1 MLLSFSTGIVIGA
14 GLPVHGEIGEEDDGR
29 RFGKGQSS
37 TMAATAD
44 QKGFPDNLGKQ
55 LALAVRSTQWS
66 YAIFW
71 SFSAK
76 QSGALGWTEGYY
88 NGDIKT
94 RKTVQAVELNSDPLG
109 LQRTDQLRELFES
122 LSLGESSPQPKR
134 PTAALSPEDLTDTEW
149 YFLVCMSF
157 VFNVGQ
163 GLPGRSYAE
172 NETIWLRNAHLADT
186 KLFSRSL
193 LAKASVEVSKFVI
206 MSVLDICICALVG
219 YWECFLTACCFS
231 FVWLI
236 IMAGYWI
243 RVTVTR
249 TVVCFPHLGGVV
261 ELGTTELVR
270 EDRSL
275 IQHIKTSFL
284 GSSSD
289 TVINPS
295 QDLVYQVLDQSN
307 IPENNLDEVEVYSPD
322 TRSDEFADNVLIG
335 GSSLADG
342 ADGEASQ
349 LQSWQCK
356 DTAVGNGTNNAT
368 SSSDSVSQSHGNP
381 EEKVREFEGKKAST
395 ANCVPV
401 SEESNRQT
409 SPNFNGGVGGG
420 DVHYQSVLSSLL
432 KSSHQLILGPYRN
445 GLKESSFISWKD
457 RKSTPWLSQ
466 STSPQ
471 RLLKQVVFGVAR
483 MHENAKIESAKNK
496 DMCVDHSGQ
505 QEGEEVD
512 RNHVLSERKRREKIS
527 ERFTILGSL
536 VPSGGKADKV
546 SVLDHTIE
554 YLRELERKVQDLEA
568 YKEAMERESTT
579 QSKAHDAMERTSDNY
594 GNSKLGSIPKL
605 LGNKRRASDVE
616 RTTSENKRTR
626 SSSSTDSITISIT
639 DKDVLIEMRCSWR
652 QCVLI
657 QVMEALTQLNL
668 DSQSVQSSNT
678 DGILSLSIN
687 AKSKGVKGAS
697 AGAIK
702 QALQRI
708 IRK

>member
-1 MLLSFSTGIVIGA
+1 
-14 GLPVHGEIGEEDDGR
+14 
-29 RFGKGQSS
+29 
-37 TMAATAD
+37 MAATAD

-193 LAKASVEVSKFVI
+193 LAKSAS
-206 MSVLDICICALVG
+206 LQ
-219 YWECFLTACCFS
+219 
-231 FVWLI
+231 
-236 IMAGYWI
+236 
-243 RVTVTR
+243 

>member
-1 MLLSFSTGIVIGA
+1 
-14 GLPVHGEIGEEDDGR
+14 
-29 RFGKGQSS
+29 
-37 TMAATAD
+37 MASAN
-44 QKGFPDNLGKQ
+44 QKGVPVDLRKQ

-76 QSGALGWTEGYY
+76 QSGALGWSEGYY

-109 LQRTDQLRELFES
+109 LQRSDQLRELFES
-122 LSLGESSPQPKR
+122 LSLGESTPQPKR

-186 KLFSRSL
+186 KLFARSL
-193 LAKASVEVSKFVI
+193 LAK
-206 MSVLDICICALVG
+206 VG
-219 YWECFLTACCFS
+219 WECYLTLHCFS
-231 FVWLI
+231 FLC
-236 IMAGYWI
+236 AYLYGRLLDSRYCFQSASLQ
-243 RVTVTR
+243 

-261 ELGTTELVR
+261 ELGTTELVP
-270 EDRSL
+270 EDRGL
-275 IQHIKTSFL
+275 IQHIKSSFL
-284 GSSSD
+284 ESSSD
-289 TVINPS
+289 AVINLS
-295 QDLVYQVLDQSN
+295 HELVYQVLDHSN

-322 TRSDEFADNVLIG
+322 TSSDEFADNVLIE
-335 GSSLADG
+335 GSCLADG

-356 DTAVGNGTNNAT
+356 DDAVSNGTNNAT
-368 SSSDSVSQSHGNP
+368 SSSDCVSQTHGKP
-381 EEKVREFEGKKAST
+381 EVKVQDFDGKKASA
-395 ANCVPV
+395 ANCVPL
-401 SEESNRQT
+401 SQECNQQT
-409 SPNFNGGVGGG
+409 LPSFNGGG
-420 DVHYQSVLSSLL
+420 DVHYHSVLSSLL

-445 GLKESSFISWKD
+445 GKRGSSFISWKD
-457 RKSTPWLSQ
+457 RKSSPRLPQSASQ
-466 STSPQ
+466 Q
-471 RLLKQVVFGVAR
+471 RLLKKVLFEVAR
-483 MHENAKIESAKNK
+483 MHENAQIESAKNK
-496 DMCVDHSGQ
+496 DRCDDRSVQ

-527 ERFTILGSL
+527 ERFAILGSL
-536 VPSGGKADKV
+536 VPSGGKVDKV

-568 YKEAMERESTT
+568 YKEATERESTT
-579 QSKAHDAMERTSDNY
+579 QSRAHDAMERTSDNY
-594 GNSKLGSIPKL
+594 GHSKLGSITTL
-605 LGNKRRASDVE
+605 LGNKKRASDVE
-616 RTTSENKRTR
+616 KTAPENKRTR

-668 DSQSVQSSNT
+668 ESQSVQSSNT
-678 DGILSLSIN
+678 NGILSLSIN

-702 QALQRI
+702 QALHKI
-708 IRK
+708 IRKS

>member
-1 MLLSFSTGIVIGA
+1 M
-14 GLPVHGEIGEEDDGR
+14 
-29 RFGKGQSS
+29 
-37 TMAATAD
+37 ATAD
-44 QKGFPDNLGKQ
+44 QKGVPDNLGKQ

-76 QSGALGWTEGYY
+76 KSGALGWSEGFY

-94 RKTVQAVELNSDPLG
+94 RKTVQAVELNLDPLG

-172 NETIWLRNAHLADT
+172 NETIWLHNAHLADT

-193 LAKASVEVSKFVI
+193 LAKASVELSEFDI
-206 MSVLDICICALVG
+206 MSVLDIWICPLAG

-231 FVWLI
+231 FVRLI

-243 RVTVTR
+243 CVTVTR

-261 ELGTTELVR
+261 ELGTTELVL

-284 GSSSD
+284 ESSSD
-289 TVINPS
+289 AVINPS
-295 QDLVYQVLDQSN
+295 QDLVYQVLNQSN
-307 IPENNLDEVEVYSPD
+307 IPENNLDEVEVYSPN
-322 TRSDEFADNVLIG
+322 TSSDEFADNVLIG

-342 ADGEASQ
+342 ADGVPSQ
-349 LQSWQCK
+349 LQSWQYK
-356 DTAVGNGTNNAT
+356 DTAVSNGTNNAT
-368 SSSDSVSQSHGNP
+368 SSSDCVSQTHGNQ
-381 EEKVREFEGKKAST
+381 EVEVQEFDGKKAST
-395 ANCVPV
+395 ANCVPI
-401 SEESNRQT
+401 SEESNRQM
-409 SPNFNGGVGGG
+409 SPSFNGGGGG
-420 DVHYQSVLSSLL
+420 DVHYHSVLSSLL

-445 GLKESSFISWKD
+445 GKKVSSFISWKD

-466 STSPQ
+466 STSAQ
-471 RLLKQVVFGVAR
+471 RLLKQVLFRVAR
-483 MHENAKIESAKNK
+483 MHENAKIEASKNK
-496 DMCVDHSGQ
+496 DICVDHSGQ

-536 VPSGGKADKV
+536 VPSGGKVDKV

-568 YKEAMERESTT
+568 YKEASERESTT

-616 RTTSENKRTR
+616 KTASENKRTR

>member
-1 MLLSFSTGIVIGA
+1 M
-14 GLPVHGEIGEEDDGR
+14 
-29 RFGKGQSS
+29 
-37 TMAATAD
+37 ATAN
-44 QKGFPDNLGKQ
+44 QNGVPDDLREQ
-55 LALAVRSTQWS
+55 LALAVRSIQWS

-76 QSGALGWTEGYY
+76 QSGALGWSEGYY

-109 LQRTDQLRELFES
+109 LQRSDQLRELFES
-122 LSLGESSPQPKR
+122 LSLGESTPQPKR

-172 NETIWLRNAHLADT
+172 NEMIWLRNAHLADT
-186 KLFSRSL
+186 KLFARSL
-193 LAKASVEVSKFVI
+193 LAKSAS
-206 MSVLDICICALVG
+206 LQ
-219 YWECFLTACCFS
+219 
-231 FVWLI
+231 
-236 IMAGYWI
+236 
-243 RVTVTR
+243 

-261 ELGTTELVR
+261 ELGTTELVP
-270 EDRSL
+270 EDRGL
-275 IQHIKTSFL
+275 IQHIKSSFL
-284 GSSSD
+284 ESSSD
-289 TVINPS
+289 TVINLS
-295 QDLVYQVLDQSN
+295 HDLVYQVPDHSN

-322 TRSDEFADNVLIG
+322 TSSDEFADNVLIE
-335 GSSLADG
+335 GSCVADG

-356 DTAVGNGTNNAT
+356 DDAVSNGTNNAT
-368 SSSDSVSQSHGNP
+368 SSSDCVSQTHGKP
-381 EEKVREFEGKKAST
+381 ELKAQEFDGKKSSA

-401 SEESNRQT
+401 SQECNQQT
-409 SPNFNGGVGGG
+409 LPSFNGGG
-420 DVHYQSVLSSLL
+420 DVHYHSVLSSLL

-445 GLKESSFISWKD
+445 GKRGSSFISWNN
-457 RKSTPWLSQ
+457 RKSSPRLLQ
-466 STSPQ
+466 SASPQ
-471 RLLKQVVFGVAR
+471 RLLKKVLFEVAR
-483 MHENAKIESAKNK
+483 LHENESAKSK
-496 DMCVDHSGQ
+496 DRCDDRSVQ

-512 RNHVLSERKRREKIS
+512 KNHVLSERKRREKIS
-527 ERFTILGSL
+527 ERFAILGSL
-536 VPSGGKADKV
+536 VPSGGKVDKV
-546 SVLDHTIE
+546 SLLDHTIE

-568 YKEAMERESTT
+568 YKEATERESTT
-579 QSKAHDAMERTSDNY
+579 QSRAHDAMERTSDNY
-594 GNSKLGSIPKL
+594 GHSKLGSITKL
-605 LGNKRRASDVE
+605 LGNKKRASDVE
-616 RTTSENKRTR
+616 KTAPENKRAR

-668 DSQSVQSSNT
+668 ESQSVQSSNT

-702 QALQRI
+702 QALQKI
-708 IRK
+708 IRKN

>member
-1 MLLSFSTGIVIGA
+1 M
-14 GLPVHGEIGEEDDGR
+14 
-29 RFGKGQSS
+29 
-37 TMAATAD
+37 ATAD
-44 QKGFPDNLGKQ
+44 QKGVPDNLGKQ

-76 QSGALGWTEGYY
+76 KSGALGWSEGFY

-94 RKTVQAVELNSDPLG
+94 RKTVQAVELNLDPLG

-172 NETIWLRNAHLADT
+172 NETIWLHNAHLADT

-193 LAKASVEVSKFVI
+193 LAKSAS
-206 MSVLDICICALVG
+206 LQ
-219 YWECFLTACCFS
+219 
-231 FVWLI
+231 
-236 IMAGYWI
+236 
-243 RVTVTR
+243 

-261 ELGTTELVR
+261 ELGTTELVL

-284 GSSSD
+284 ESSSD
-289 TVINPS
+289 AVINPS
-295 QDLVYQVLDQSN
+295 QDLVYQVLNQSN
-307 IPENNLDEVEVYSPD
+307 IPENNLDEVEVYSPN
-322 TRSDEFADNVLIG
+322 TSSDEFADNVLIG

-342 ADGEASQ
+342 ADGVPSQ
-349 LQSWQCK
+349 LQSWQYK
-356 DTAVGNGTNNAT
+356 DTAVSNGTNNAT
-368 SSSDSVSQSHGNP
+368 SSSDCVSQTHGNQ
-381 EEKVREFEGKKAST
+381 EVEVQEFDGKKAST
-395 ANCVPV
+395 ANCVPI
-401 SEESNRQT
+401 SEESNRQM
-409 SPNFNGGVGGG
+409 SPSFNGGGGG
-420 DVHYQSVLSSLL
+420 DVHYHSVLSSLL

-445 GLKESSFISWKD
+445 GKKVSSFISWKD

-466 STSPQ
+466 STSAQ
-471 RLLKQVVFGVAR
+471 RLLKQVLFRVAR
-483 MHENAKIESAKNK
+483 MHENAKIEASKNK
-496 DMCVDHSGQ
+496 DICVDHSGQ

-536 VPSGGKADKV
+536 VPSGGKVDKV

-568 YKEAMERESTT
+568 YKEASERESTT

-616 RTTSENKRTR
+616 KTASENKRTR

>member
-1 MLLSFSTGIVIGA
+1 M
-14 GLPVHGEIGEEDDGR
+14 
-29 RFGKGQSS
+29 
-37 TMAATAD
+37 ATANE
-44 QKGFPDNLGKQ
+44 KGVPDDLREQ
-55 LALAVRSTQWS
+55 LALAVRSIQWS

-76 QSGALGWTEGYY
+76 QSGALGWSEGYY

-109 LQRTDQLRELFES
+109 LQRSDQLRELFES
-122 LSLGESSPQPKR
+122 LSLGESTPQHKR

-172 NETIWLRNAHLADT
+172 NQTIWLRNAHLADT
-186 KLFSRSL
+186 KLFARSL
-193 LAKASVEVSKFVI
+193 LAKSAS
-206 MSVLDICICALVG
+206 LQ
-219 YWECFLTACCFS
+219 
-231 FVWLI
+231 
-236 IMAGYWI
+236 
-243 RVTVTR
+243 

-261 ELGTTELVR
+261 ELGTTELVP
-270 EDRSL
+270 EDRGL
-275 IQHIKTSFL
+275 IQHIKSSFL
-284 GSSSD
+284 ESSSD
-289 TVINPS
+289 TVINLS
-295 QDLVYQVLDQSN
+295 HDLVYQVLDRSN

-322 TRSDEFADNVLIG
+322 TSSDEFADNVLIE
-335 GSSLADG
+335 GSCLADG
-342 ADGEASQ
+342 ADGETSQ

-356 DTAVGNGTNNAT
+356 DDAVSNGTNNAT
-368 SSSDSVSQSHGNP
+368 SSSDCVSQTHGKP
-381 EEKVREFEGKKAST
+381 DVKVQEFGEKKASA

-401 SEESNRQT
+401 SQECSQQT
-409 SPNFNGGVGGG
+409 LPSFNGGG
-420 DVHYQSVLSSLL
+420 DVHYHCVLSSLL

-445 GLKESSFISWKD
+445 GKRGSSFISWKD
-457 RKSTPWLSQ
+457 RKSSPRLLQ
-466 STSPQ
+466 SASPQ
-471 RLLKQVVFGVAR
+471 WLLKKVLFEVAR
-483 MHENAKIESAKNK
+483 MHENAQIESAKNK
-496 DMCVDHSGQ
+496 DRCDDRSLQ

-512 RNHVLSERKRREKIS
+512 KNHVLSERKRREKIS
-527 ERFTILGSL
+527 ERFAILGSL
-536 VPSGGKADKV
+536 VPSGGKVDKV

-568 YKEAMERESTT
+568 YKEATERETT
-579 QSKAHDAMERTSDNY
+579 QSRAHDAMERTSDNY
-594 GNSKLGSIPKL
+594 GHRKLGSITKL
-605 LGNKRRASDVE
+605 LGNKKKASDVE
-616 RTTSENKRTR
+616 KTAPENKRTR

-668 DSQSVQSSNT
+668 ESQSVQSSNT

-702 QALQRI
+702 QALQKI
-708 IRK
+708 IKKN

>member
-1 MLLSFSTGIVIGA
+1 M
-14 GLPVHGEIGEEDDGR
+14 
-29 RFGKGQSS
+29 
-37 TMAATAD
+37 ATAN
-44 QKGFPDNLGKQ
+44 QKGVPDNLRKQ

-76 QSGALGWTEGYY
+76 QSGALGWSDGYY

-94 RKTVQAVELNSDPLG
+94 RKTVQTVELNSDPLG
-109 LQRTDQLRELFES
+109 LQRSDQLRELFES
-122 LSLGESSPQPKR
+122 LSLGETTPQPKR

-193 LAKASVEVSKFVI
+193 LAKSAS
-206 MSVLDICICALVG
+206 LQ
-219 YWECFLTACCFS
+219 
-231 FVWLI
+231 
-236 IMAGYWI
+236 
-243 RVTVTR
+243 
-249 TVVCFPHLGGVV
+249 TVVCFPHWGGVV
-261 ELGTTELVR
+261 ELGTTELVP

-275 IQHIKTSFL
+275 IEHIKTSFL
-284 GSSSD
+284 ESSSD
-289 TVINPS
+289 AVINPS
-295 QDLVYQVLDQSN
+295 HELVYQVLNHSD

-322 TRSDEFADNVLIG
+322 TSSDEFADNVLIE

-356 DTAVGNGTNNAT
+356 DDADPVSNGTNNST
-368 SSSDSVSQSHGNP
+368 SSSDCVSQIHGNL
-381 EEKVREFEGKKAST
+381 EVKIQESDGKKAGD

-401 SEESNRQT
+401 SQECNQQK
-409 SPNFNGGVGGG
+409 SPSFNGGGGGSGGGGGGGVG
-420 DVHYQSVLSSLL
+420 DVHYHSVISSLL

-445 GLKESSFISWKD
+445 GKTESSFINWKD
-457 RKSTPWLSQ
+457 RKLSHRLPQ
-466 STSPQ
+466 SASPQ
-471 RLLKQVVFGVAR
+471 RLLKKVLFSVAR
-483 MHENAKIESAKNK
+483 MHENAQIESAKHM
-496 DMCVDHSGQ
+496 DRCDDQSGQ

-527 ERFTILGSL
+527 ERFAILGSL
-536 VPSGGKADKV
+536 VPSGGKVDKV

-554 YLRELERKVQDLEA
+554 YLRELEKKVEDLEA
-568 YKEAMERESTT
+568 YKEATERESTT
-579 QSKAHDAMERTSDNY
+579 QSKAHDAIERTSDNY
-594 GNSKLGSIPKL
+594 GQSKPGSFTKL
-605 LGNKRRASDVE
+605 LGSKRRASDME
-616 RTTSENKRTR
+616 KTAPENKRTR

-639 DKDVLIEMRCSWR
+639 DKDVLVEMRCSWR

-708 IRK
+708 IKKI

>member
-1 MLLSFSTGIVIGA
+1 
-14 GLPVHGEIGEEDDGR
+14 
-29 RFGKGQSS
+29 
-37 TMAATAD
+37 MASAN
-44 QKGFPDNLGKQ
+44 QKGVPVDLRKQ

-76 QSGALGWTEGYY
+76 QSGALGWSEGYY

-109 LQRTDQLRELFES
+109 LQRSDQLRELFES
-122 LSLGESSPQPKR
+122 LSLGESTPQPKR

-186 KLFSRSL
+186 KLFARSL
-193 LAKASVEVSKFVI
+193 LAKSAS
-206 MSVLDICICALVG
+206 LQ
-219 YWECFLTACCFS
+219 
-231 FVWLI
+231 
-236 IMAGYWI
+236 
-243 RVTVTR
+243 

-261 ELGTTELVR
+261 ELGTTELVP
-270 EDRSL
+270 EDRGL
-275 IQHIKTSFL
+275 IQHIKSSFL
-284 GSSSD
+284 ESSSD
-289 TVINPS
+289 AVINLS
-295 QDLVYQVLDQSN
+295 HELVYQVLDHSN

-322 TRSDEFADNVLIG
+322 TSSDEFADNVLIE
-335 GSSLADG
+335 GSCLADG

-356 DTAVGNGTNNAT
+356 DDAVSNGTNNAT
-368 SSSDSVSQSHGNP
+368 SSSDCVSQTHGKP
-381 EEKVREFEGKKAST
+381 EVKVQDFDGKKASA
-395 ANCVPV
+395 ANCVPL
-401 SEESNRQT
+401 SQECNQQT
-409 SPNFNGGVGGG
+409 LPSFNGGG
-420 DVHYQSVLSSLL
+420 DVHYHSVLSSLL

-445 GLKESSFISWKD
+445 GKRGSSFISWKD
-457 RKSTPWLSQ
+457 RKSSPRLPQSASQ
-466 STSPQ
+466 Q
-471 RLLKQVVFGVAR
+471 RLLKKVLFEVAR
-483 MHENAKIESAKNK
+483 MHENAQIESAKNK
-496 DMCVDHSGQ
+496 DRCDDRSVQ

-527 ERFTILGSL
+527 ERFAILGSL
-536 VPSGGKADKV
+536 VPSGGKVDKV

-568 YKEAMERESTT
+568 YKEATERESTT
-579 QSKAHDAMERTSDNY
+579 QSRAHDAMERTSDNY
-594 GNSKLGSIPKL
+594 GHSKLGSITTL
-605 LGNKRRASDVE
+605 LGNKKRASDVE
-616 RTTSENKRTR
+616 KTAPENKRTR

-668 DSQSVQSSNT
+668 ESQSVQSSNT
-678 DGILSLSIN
+678 NGILSLSIN

-702 QALQRI
+702 QALHKI
-708 IRK
+708 IRKS